1 MQASPGIEREGQS
14 PMTDRLGEMDRANIQ
29 ENRSIDSHETEV
41 GKVRRYALDGIS
53 ADVFRIA
60 RTDGHIIAIG
70 FDVIYFVDVERIES
84 TLSLTDQ
91 NFGSSSQKAQNVPRQ
106 LTFRGLF

>member
-1 MQASPGIEREGQS
+1 
-14 PMTDRLGEMDRANIQ
+14 MTDWLGEMDRANIQ
-29 ENRSIDSHETEV
+29 ENRAIDSHEAEV
-41 GKVRRYALDGIS
+41 GEIGRQTLDGIS

-84 TLSLTDQ
+84 TVSLTDQ
-91 NFGSSSQKAQNVPRQ
+91 NFGSPSQKAQNVARP
-106 LTFRGLF
+106 LTFGGLF

>member
-1 MQASPGIEREGQS
+1 
-14 PMTDRLGEMDRANIQ
+14 MTDRLGEMNRANIQ
-29 ENRSIDSHETEV
+29 ENRAIDSHEPEV
-41 GKVRRYALDGIS
+41 GEIIRQALDGIS

-60 RTDGHIIAIG
+60 GTDGHIIAIG

-91 NFGSSSQKAQNVPRQ
+91 NFGPPAQKAQNVPRQ
-106 LTFRGLF
+106 LTFRSLF